1 MVKIVKIDLL
11 KVFDGAGRSALL
23 MRVETSVRQR
33 VEASMPAT
41 ELMSANE
48 LALISE
54 KLYLTLAGQELEESL
69 WPLIQSFINEEKNQR
84 YLVKPVALLLEIAV
98 LKILALVSGREVFEQ
113 IVESFGLKQS
123 LFLMPTPIISVFGG
137 AWYGDSNL
145 DFRDY
150 LLIPL
155 TKNRTSFEKKLS
167 DASLVYHKLATVLK
181 SAGYDADIGSLGA
194 YAPDLVS
201 TMEALDLLIASIN
214 LAGFSPAKD
223 FGLGI
228 DVGAASLYNIEEH
241 NYLFRLSHNYFS
253 SNNLSSL
260 YREWL
265 IKYPI
270 FYLQDVL
277 APEDKVAWQELTQEL
292 REELVLAGAELFAD
306 NKNEMRR
313 AVAAGLANTVVLDYQ
328 KCSSLTDLFE
338 MVALAKKHHYQVVVA
353 ASERETNED
362 FVADLALAS
371 GADFVK
377 FGALARGERS
387 AKYSRLLVIAQLLEL
402 SSG

>member
-33 VEASMPAT
+33 VEASMPVT

-54 KLYLTLAGQELEESL
+54 KLYLTLAGQEIEESL

-167 DASLVYHKLATVLK
+167 DAGLVYHKLATVLK

-253 SNNLSSL
+253 SNNL
-260 YREWL
+260 
-265 IKYPI
+265 
-270 FYLQDVL
+270 
-277 APEDKVAWQELTQEL
+277 
-292 REELVLAGAELFAD
+292 G
-306 NKNEMRR
+306 
-313 AVAAGLANTVVLDYQ
+313 
-328 KCSSLTDLFE
+328 
-338 MVALAKKHHYQVVVA
+338 
-353 ASERETNED
+353 
-362 FVADLALAS
+362 
-371 GADFVK
+371 
-377 FGALARGERS
+377 
-387 AKYSRLLVIAQLLEL
+387 
-402 SSG
+402 